1 MLKEKM
7 NDNLFMIME
16 DKLEFAEITPTN
28 KVLEITGVDIDKIID
43 GEIVEYGGT
52 TNIFKTF
59 FNIK

>member
-1 MLKEKM
+1 M

-43 GEIVEYGGT
+43 GEIVVYGGT